1 MGDYRNITKD
11 RYRVIE
17 QLAELGPG
25 PVKQEMIA
33 LAYLTNEEL
42 SDIWQD
48 IKGYELRYVG
58 DDLFQCVE
66 YK

>member
-1 MGDYRNITKD
+1 MGEYKNITKD

-17 QLAELGPG
+17 QINTLLGYNDASLN
-25 PVKQEMIA
+25 MRSNI
-33 LAYLTNEEL
+33 EL
-42 SDIWQD
+42 SGIWLD